1 MDISYDGDVL
11 AYIGDVVIELLVRER
26 FVKNGERDTGKLS
39 SMTQKIVCAPAQSE
53 TVEKMLPLLSEEENA
68 AYKLGRNHKIKGK
81 PKNASA
87 VEYHRATGMEAVF
100 GYLYLAGKSER
111 IHALFDELYCDI

>member
-53 TVEKMLPLLSEEENA
+53 TV
-68 AYKLGRNHKIKGK
+68 
-81 PKNASA
+81 
-87 VEYHRATGMEAVF
+87 
-100 GYLYLAGKSER
+100 
-111 IHALFDELYCDI
+111 